1 MLPDNFSIGIEN
13 HETGAASSLVQ
24 TSDVCHIVK
33 TTKDLSKYSRIGSS
47 PYMFTSKLN
56 PQQREQALASL
67 ASEEFDILI
76 IGGGVNGVGAALD
89 AVTRGLKV
97 ALVEAH
103 DFAAGTSSR
112 SSKLIHGGLRY
123 LEQYDF
129 KLVREALHE
138 RELMVSTQC
147 PHLVKPVSFLYPL
160 TEKVKERTYVGA
172 GLALYDALRG
182 FKRALPSHKHLTGKT
197 IASISPSLR
206 QDIITG
212 AIRYFDAQVDDAR
225 HTMMIART
233 AARHGAVMATG
244 VRVDDLT
251 RSGKKVTGVVAIDQA
266 TNKKFTI
273 AAKATIMCAGVWSDE
288 LHEKFGLT
296 AGYSVAMS
304 KGVHIVV
311 PGDAIQ
317 SKDGIIL
324 KTPVSVLFLIPWGD
338 KWIVGTTDT
347 PYEGDRSK
355 PLATQEDVQ
364 YILDQANRVLEPKL
378 KAEDIIGVF
387 AGLRPL
393 VANKTG
399 SATTKLSRE
408 HTVDRPAPGFVSM
421 AGGKYTTYRVMA
433 KDAVDLA
440 VLDLRRLVSDSVTD
454 KLPLI
459 GADGYFA
466 LKQQV
471 SKIAEDTQMSEATIT
486 HLLDRYGSLI
496 EEILELI
503 AEDSSLAERIIPELP
518 YLKAEI
524 LHAATH
530 EGALSVE
537 DVLLRRTRISFEAVD
552 GGADAA
558 KEVAKI
564 IGEPLGWGAKER
576 NASVSAFLEVIER
589 EEEALVELVNS

>member
-1 MLPDNFSIGIEN
+1 
-13 HETGAASSLVQ
+13 
-24 TSDVCHIVK
+24 
-33 TTKDLSKYSRIGSS
+33 
-47 PYMFTSKLN
+47 MFTSALN
-56 PQQREQALASL
+56 PQQRASAISTL
-67 ASEEFDILI
+67 QSEEFDILV
-76 IGGGVNGVGAALD
+76 IGGGVNGVGVALD

-97 ALVEAH
+97 ALVESQ
-103 DFAAGTSSR
+103 DLAAGTSSR

-233 AARHGAVMATG
+233 AARHGAVMATS
-244 VRVDDLT
+244 VRVDDLL
-251 RSGKKVTGVVAIDQA
+251 RNGKKVTGVTA
-266 TNKKFTI
+266 TDLKTGQTLTI
-273 AAKATIMCAGVWSDE
+273 SAKATIMCAGVWSDE
-288 LHEKFGLT
+288 LHQRFGLT
-296 AGYSVAMS
+296 PGYSVAMS

-311 PGDAIQ
+311 PQSAIK

-324 KTPVSVLFLIPWGD
+324 KTAVSVLFLIPWED

-347 PYEGDRSK
+347 PYEGDRAK
-355 PLATQEDVQ
+355 PIATQEDVQ
-364 YILDQANRVLEPKL
+364 YILDQANRVLEPQL
-378 KAEDIIGVF
+378 KSEDIIGVF

-393 VANKTG
+393 VANSAS

-408 HTVDRPAPGFVSM
+408 HTVDRPAPGFVSL

-440 VLDLRRLVSDSVTD
+440 VLDLRKIVSESVTE

-466 LKQQV
+466 LQQQV
-471 SKIAEDTQMSEATIT
+471 LKIADETNLSEATVI
-486 HLLDRYGSLI
+486 HLLNRYGSLI
-496 EEILELI
+496 SEIIEI
-503 AEDSSLAERIIPELP
+503 ISENPEMSERIIPDLP
-518 YLKAEI
+518 YIKAEI
-524 LHAATH
+524 LHAASH

-537 DVLLRRTRISFEAVD
+537 DVLLRRTRISFEASD
-552 GGADAA
+552 SGLSAA
-558 KEVAKI
+558 NEVAEI
-564 IGEPLGWGAKER
+564 IGTVLNWSAADRRG
-576 NASVSAFLEVIER
+576 SVQSFAQLIEH
-589 EEEALVELVNS
+589 EEAALRALVAAPAN

>member
-1 MLPDNFSIGIEN
+1 
-13 HETGAASSLVQ
+13 
-24 TSDVCHIVK
+24 
-33 TTKDLSKYSRIGSS
+33 
-47 PYMFTSKLN
+47 MFTSQLN
-56 PQQREQALASL
+56 PQQRAAALTSL
-67 ASEEFDILI
+67 ATEEFDILI

-97 ALVEAH
+97 ALVESH

-129 KLVREALHE
+129 KLVREALRE

-182 FKRALPSHKHLTGKT
+182 MKRALPSHKHLTGKT
-197 IASISPSLR
+197 IAAISPSLR

-244 VRVDDLT
+244 VRVEDLI
-251 RSGKKVTGVVAIDQA
+251 RNGKRVTGVVAVDTA
-266 TNKKFTI
+266 TKKKITI
-273 AAKATIMCAGVWSDE
+273 SAKATIMCAGVWSDE
-288 LHEKFGLT
+288 LHAKFELT
-296 AGYSVAMS
+296 PGYTVAMS
-304 KGVHIVV
+304 KGVHIVL
-311 PGDAIQ
+311 PGDAIKSQ
-317 SKDGIIL
+317 DGIIL

-347 PYEGDRSK
+347 PYDGDRAN
-355 PLATQEDVQ
+355 PRATQEDVQ
-364 YILDQANRVLEPKL
+364 YILDQANRVLEPQI
-378 KAEDIIGVF
+378 KADDILGVF

-408 HTVDRPAPGFVSM
+408 HTVDRPAPGFVSI

-440 VLDLRRLVSDSVTD
+440 VLDLRRLVNESVTD

-466 LKQQV
+466 LVQQT
-471 SKIAEDTQMSEATIT
+471 SKISEKYSISEATVT

-496 EEILELI
+496 EEILEI
-503 AEDSSLAERIIPELP
+503 IDADSSMAQRLIPELP
-518 YLKAEI
+518 YIKAEI
-524 LHAATH
+524 LHAVTH

-537 DVLLRRTRISFEAVD
+537 DVLLRRTRISFEAFD
-552 GGADAA
+552 GGVDVASD
-558 KEVAKI
+558 VAKI
-564 IGEPLGWGAKER
+564 IGAQLGWGAKER
-576 NASVSAFLEVIER
+576 SASVVSFTELMEK